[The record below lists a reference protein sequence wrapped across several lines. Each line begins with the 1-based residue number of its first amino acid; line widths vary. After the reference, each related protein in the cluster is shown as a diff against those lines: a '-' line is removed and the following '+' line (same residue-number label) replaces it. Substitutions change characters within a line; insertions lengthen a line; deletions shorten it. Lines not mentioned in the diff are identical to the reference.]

1 MKVQKH
7 EINHSVYKT
16 YKISNESLIISS
28 GVSLVPLR
36 KKDEIGYIHELIK
49 IVDRIIYTDGTMCV
63 SEDVYH
69 GSDILGHKLR
79 KSYYGICN

>member
-16 YKISNESLIISS
+16 LVSLIISS

-36 KKDEIGYIHELIK
+36 KKDEIRYIHEPIK
-49 IVDRIIYTDGTMCV
+49 TEDRIIYANRTTYV
-63 SEDVYH
+63 TEYVYH
-69 GSDILGHKLR
+69 GSDILRYKLR
-79 KSYYGICN
+79 KSYYGICH